1 MTKVMTV
8 SQARTNIYKIMDE
21 TAQTH
26 QPILITGKRNNVVM
40 LSQEDWNAIEETLY
54 LNSIPNMA
62 SSISDAMNAD
72 DSEFSENIE
81 W

>member
-21 TAQTH
+21 TAETH
-26 QPILITGKRNNVVM
+26 QPIMITGKRNNVVM
-40 LSQEDWNAIEETLY
+40 ISEDDWNAIEETLY

-62 SSISDAMNAD
+62 TSIKDAMNAP
-72 DSEFSENIE
+72 DSEFSEDIE

>member
-26 QPILITGKRNNVVM
+26 QPIMITGKRNNVVM
-40 LSQEDWNAIEETLY
+40 ISEEDWNAIEETLY
-54 LNSIPNMA
+54 LNSITGMA
-62 SSISDAMNAD
+62 NSIKEAMDAP
-72 DSEFSENIE
+72 DSEFSEDIE

>member
-1 MTKVMTV
+1 MTRIMSV
-8 SQARTNIYKIMDE
+8 SQVRKDIYNVMDK

-26 QPILITGKRNNVVM
+26 EPILITGKRNNVVM

-62 SSISDAMNAD
+62 SSIQESMNAD
-72 DSEFSENIE
+72 DSEFSEDIE

>member
-21 TAQTH
+21 TAETH
-26 QPILITGKRNNVVM
+26 QPIMITGKRSNVVM
-40 LSQEDWNAIEETLY
+40 ISEEDWNAIEETLY
-54 LNSIPNMA
+54 LNAIPNMA
-62 SSISDAMNAD
+62 TSIQDAMCAD
-72 DSEFSENIE
+72 DAEFSETVE